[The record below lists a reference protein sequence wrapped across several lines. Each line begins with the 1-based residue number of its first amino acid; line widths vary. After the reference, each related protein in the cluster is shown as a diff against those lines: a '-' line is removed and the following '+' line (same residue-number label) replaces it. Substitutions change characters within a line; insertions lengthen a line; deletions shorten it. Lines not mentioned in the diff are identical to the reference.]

1 MAICHRAAGVLPD
14 RAQRAMNRG
23 RGKILHPIEGQQQ
36 GLVHRTVTLPYA
48 RLVQRLEQIGKQ
60 RSYLPQISG
69 VEQVADL
76 IVRRDLMDPNQ
87 RLGVVLAQPLVG

>member
-1 MAICHRAAGVLPD
+1 
-14 RAQRAMNRG
+14 MNRG
-23 RGKILHPIEGQQQ
+23 QGKILHPIEGQQQ

-60 RSYLPQISG
+60 RSYLPQISV

-87 RLGVVLAQPLVG
+87 RLGVVLAQPLVQAALVFQKRRSA